1 MIFASDL
8 DRTLMY
14 SKRAIEE
21 LGEPKEYILKPVEQK
36 DGKWVGYMTEAA
48 YSALKELSLH
58 SLFVPVTTR
67 TTAQFNRFVIFAEEI
82 PIQYAITSNG
92 ANILYQG
99 VPMEEWSNHI
109 HSQLRSDSVS
119 QAELLFI
126 LQREGFHLDGEKK
139 QAENLFFYYIL
150 NCRPAAS
157 EKELLHGLAV
167 KYGWRISLQGRKL
180 YFIPKAISKG
190 SALEYICN
198 REGAKAIA
206 GAGDSILDW
215 DFLVN
220 CQHRFIPNHGELVN
234 ELSSMS
240 MLSRVTGTN
249 NHILTESRGVN
260 AGEEILQGFLKLL
273 SLRI

>member
-21 LGEPKEYILKPVEQK
+21 LGVPKESTLKPVEQK
-36 DGKWVGYMTEAA
+36 DGRWVGFMTEAS
-48 YSALKELSLH
+48 YWALKELSLH

-67 TTAQFNRFVIFAEEI
+67 TTEQFNRFVIFSQDI
-82 PIQYAITSNG
+82 SIKYAITANG
-92 ANILYQG
+92 ANILYRG
-99 VPMEEWSNHI
+99 VRMEEWSNHI
-109 HSQLRSDSVS
+109 LNRLHSESVS
-119 QAELLFI
+119 QAELLSI

-150 NCRPAAS
+150 YRLPAAS
-157 EKELLHGLAV
+157 DKVLIHDLAE

-180 YFIPKAISKG
+180 YFIPHAISKG

-198 REGAKAIA
+198 REGVKAIA

-215 DFLVN
+215 DFLQN
-220 CQHRFIPNHGELVN
+220 CHYRFVPNHGELAKV
-234 ELSSMS
+234 LAGVS
-240 MLSRVTGTN
+240 GTS
-249 NHILTESRGVN
+249 NHILTKKHGVN
-260 AGEEILQGFLKLL
+260 AGEEILQQFLKLL
-273 SLRI
+273 PLKI